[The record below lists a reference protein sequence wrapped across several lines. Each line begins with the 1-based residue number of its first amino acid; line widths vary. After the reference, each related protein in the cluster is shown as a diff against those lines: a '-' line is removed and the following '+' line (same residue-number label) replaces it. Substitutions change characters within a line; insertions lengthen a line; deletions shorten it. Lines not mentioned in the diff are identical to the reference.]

1 MKPAFAPACLPLL
14 LFAAIL
20 LAGCSH
26 YATVSER
33 EVRQTP
39 AVLARGPLAGIGAR
53 LQEALRLEKHQPR
66 EALGVLL
73 EAAAEAAAQV
83 EAAPADPAARE
94 AYNFAVARVLGNLRN
109 AGIQPWKQALD
120 VPAPGGSFR
129 LTHKHDP
136 RPGWNPALFDLV
148 PADQFDVGGKYVAE
162 RSLKAGVGAP
172 TVAVGLADNP
182 RFEEEFTMRRIF
194 YGVTAVI
201 RFNGRHAELAFE
213 DPLATETVKLGRRTL
228 PLAADYT
235 VPLAVMLAETEPKK
249 LELSRLLNPEKYA
262 ETARIARLQ
271 PYDPAKS
278 VVLVVHG
285 LMDSPATWTP
295 ILNHL
300 RSDPDIRRN
309 FQFWFYSYP
318 SGYPYPHSAAILRRD
333 LDAIQ
338 HQFPLAKPMVVIGHS
353 MGGCI
358 SRLLITDPG
367 DRLWRHSF
375 GKAPEETPMDPS
387 AKQLFSDALLFK
399 PRPEVGRVIFISAP
413 LRGSEFASSWIG
425 RLGTRLVKSPATLAK
440 AGESAL
446 KLVTFQSDDLKL
458 KAQHHRHHG
467 RRPRLRRCLL
477 LRRHGG
483 SDAEHR
489 PARAEGCASPAAT
502 APPPPARPP
511 AFPPHRHLRL
521 PQKAPASPR
530 PTARPSS
537 RPAPRP
543 SPILP
548 NKPATAPP

>member
-14 LFAAIL
+14 LSAAIL

-53 LQEALRLEKHQPR
+53 LQEALRLEKQQPQ

-83 EAAPADPAARE
+83 EADPADPAARE

-109 AGIQPWKQALD
+109 VGIQPWKQALD

-201 RFNGRHAELAFE
+201 RFNGRRAELAFE

-249 LELSRLLNPEKYA
+249 FELSRLLNPEKYA

-338 HQFPLAKPMVVIGHS
+338 HKFPLAKPMVVIGHS

-367 DRLWRHSF
+367 DRLWRQSF

-399 PRPEVGRVIFISAP
+399 PRPEPAERPNIIVIMADDLGYGDLSCYGATAFKTPPAHRP
-413 LRGSEFASSWIG
+413 TRRRRAALHQ
-425 RLGTRLVKSPATLAK
+425 RLLLGLHLHADPRIPSSPAPTP
-440 AGESAL
+440 SA
-446 KLVTFQSDDLKL
+446 
-458 KAQHHRHHG
+458 A
-467 RRPRLRRCLL
+467 
-477 LRRHGG
+477 
-483 SDAEHR
+483 
-489 PARAEGCASPAAT
+489 
-502 APPPPARPP
+502 
-511 AFPPHRHLRL
+511 
-521 PQKAPASPR
+521 KAPASPR
-530 PTARPSS
+530 PTARSPS
-537 RPAPRP
+537 RPTPP
-543 SPILP
+543 PCQTSP
-548 NKPATAPP
+548 KRPATAPP